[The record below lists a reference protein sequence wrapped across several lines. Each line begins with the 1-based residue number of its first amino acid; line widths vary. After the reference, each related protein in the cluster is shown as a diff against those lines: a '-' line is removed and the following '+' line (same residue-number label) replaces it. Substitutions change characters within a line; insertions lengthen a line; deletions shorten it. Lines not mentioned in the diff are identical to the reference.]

1 MFITLIARNNI
12 LSPSLGLKI
21 TLQTGRMEKMVS
33 KMVLGKQPTEN
44 TYKEKH
50 A

>member
-1 MFITLIARNNI
+1 MFITLIATNNI
-12 LSPSLGLKI
+12 LCPSLGLKI
-21 TLQTGRMEKMVS
+21 TLTGRMEKMVS

-44 TYKEKH
+44 IYKGKH

>member
-1 MFITLIARNNI
+1 MFITLIATNNI
-12 LSPSLGLKI
+12 LSSSLGLKI
-21 TLQTGRMEKMVS
+21 IPTGRMEKMVR

-44 TYKEKH
+44 IYKGKH